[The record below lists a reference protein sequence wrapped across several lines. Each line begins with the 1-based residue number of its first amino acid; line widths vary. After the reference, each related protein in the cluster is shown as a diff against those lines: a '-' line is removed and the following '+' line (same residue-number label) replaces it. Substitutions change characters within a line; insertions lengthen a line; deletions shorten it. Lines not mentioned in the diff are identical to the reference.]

1 MHIQQ
6 VTAVARV
13 EYIAG
18 IGHGGAGLGQRG
30 ELFFADA
37 PLAAIL
43 HMQAQLNIDNGFQ
56 AVKAVAQLGDVTAFV
71 GGERVGP
78 SEVDQKQII
87 LLQVMAKDRKSTRL
101 NSSHVASSYAVVC

>member
-37 PLAAIL
+37 PLAAVFDV
-43 HMQAQLNIDNGFQ
+43 QAQLNIDNRFQ
-56 AVKAVAQLGDVTAFV
+56 AVKAVAQLGDVAAFV

-78 SEVDQKQII
+78 SEVNQKKVI
-87 LLQVMAKDRKSTRL
+87 LLQVMAEGVLFQGAFT
-101 NSSHVASSYAVVC
+101 